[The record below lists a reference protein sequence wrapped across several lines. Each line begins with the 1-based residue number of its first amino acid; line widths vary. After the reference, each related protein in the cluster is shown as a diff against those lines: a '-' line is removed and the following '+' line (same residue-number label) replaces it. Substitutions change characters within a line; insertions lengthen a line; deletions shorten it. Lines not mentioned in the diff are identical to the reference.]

1 MDIVTDLTV
10 PEELLA
16 DAKVEAD
23 TLPKLE
29 INKLDLQWLQVYPRT
44 VFSGHRRRYRW
55 RPPARPHLTYALDVR
70 SSCITKS
77 NTLSKHLGPGKSRVK
92 SILLI
97 RVNVLNPD
105 DRLHK
110 GCNV

>member
-44 VFSGHRRRYRW
+44 AG
-55 RPPARPHLTYALDVR
+55 ATTLNI
-70 SSCITKS
+70 CIRCKEFMY
-77 NTLSKHLGPGKSRVK
+77 N
-92 SILLI
+92 
-97 RVNVLNPD
+97 
-105 DRLHK
+105 
-110 GCNV
+110 